1 MARMDREAITQSLGE
16 RLKAIPDPE
25 GRADLVADQGLINV
39 AAGSADM
46 DAAIKRFAPID
57 GYRWIA
63 INGGDLFVAS
73 PKTIGTKVGILDPTG
88 KVLKAADLRRPK
100 A

>member
-1 MARMDREAITQSLGE
+1 MARLDRAAIAQSLTE
-16 RLKAIPDPE
+16 HLKATPDPD

-39 AAGSADM
+39 AAGSAEI
-46 DAAIKRFAPID
+46 DAAIGKLKPIE

-63 INGGDLFVAS
+63 INATDLFVAS

-88 KVLKAADLRRPK
+88 KVLKAADRTRPRP
-100 A
+100 